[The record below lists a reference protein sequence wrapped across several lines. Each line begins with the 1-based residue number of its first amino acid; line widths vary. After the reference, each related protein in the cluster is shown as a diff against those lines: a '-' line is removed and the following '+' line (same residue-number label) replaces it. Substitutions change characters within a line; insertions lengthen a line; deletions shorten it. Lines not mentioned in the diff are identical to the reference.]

1 MRAARHGSLGLM
13 VMVMAAGCGAPTAPA
28 SRTAAPS
35 ALPTATATPTTALPT
50 AAFLNIVPVAY
61 YGGPVGIAC
70 PMWAVLANPSEPYSA
85 AAVQGLGTFLSGVVG
100 DAHGDWDADP
110 GVPPS
115 TAQVV
120 HVGVIN
126 LPSPGT
132 SWNRPW
138 CAIAM
143 QITNVGGGVVQI
155 PQVGLRLTAA
165 PVLNQDVYPL
175 VEVCS
180 VLGVRRYCGPQFGGG
195 ALPCSVYA
203 FDVALGDGTAGADF
217 AGTPDSIAHPA
228 TRCPEVTLAPNASV
242 ELVVIVTSALARD
255 YPIEPFVQVSSAS
268 GTVEYGVPASAGH
281 IQFADPSA
289 FSCYQLAGGS
299 FVLNSTGV
307 AALNFGAHYTRGE
320 WCA

>member
-1 MRAARHGSLGLM
+1 MKVARHGSLGLM
-13 VMVMAAGCGAPTAPA
+13 VIVMAAGCDVLPVPPRPTTAPVTTPTPIA
-28 SRTAAPS
+28 
-35 ALPTATATPTTALPT
+35 ALPTAS
-50 AAFLNIVPVAY
+50 FLNIVPVAY

-70 PMWAVLANPSEPYSA
+70 PMWVILANPSGSYSA
-85 AAVQGLGTFLSGVVG
+85 ASIQGLGTYLGGVVH
-100 DAHGDWDADP
+100 DAHGKWDAEP

-138 CAIAM
+138 CTIAM
-143 QITNVGGGVVQI
+143 QITNVGGATVQI
-155 PQVGLRLTAA
+155 PHVGLRLTAA
-165 PVLNQDVYPL
+165 PMPNKDLYPL

-180 VLGVRRYCGPQFGGG
+180 VLGVRQYCGPQFGGG

-203 FDVALGDGTAGADF
+203 FDVALADGTTGADF
-217 AGTPDSIAHPA
+217 AGTSDTVAEPG
-228 TRCPEVTLAPNASV
+228 TCPEVTLASNTSV
-242 ELVVIVTSALARD
+242 EVVLIATSTLARD
-255 YPIEPFVQVSSAS
+255 YPVEPFLQVSGPA
-268 GTVEYGVPASAGH
+268 GTAEYGVPASVGH
-281 IQFADPSA
+281 VRFADPSA

-299 FVLNSTGV
+299 FALNSTGV
-307 AALNFGAHYTRGE
+307 AAMDSRAHSTRGE